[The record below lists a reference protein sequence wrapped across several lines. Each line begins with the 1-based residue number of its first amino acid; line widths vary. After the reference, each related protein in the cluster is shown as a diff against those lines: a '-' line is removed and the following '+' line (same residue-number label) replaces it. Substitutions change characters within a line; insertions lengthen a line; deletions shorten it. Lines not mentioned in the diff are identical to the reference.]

1 MFLPLS
7 VTSSLLSL
15 RSNIS
20 YLNLS
25 SDEEVI
31 QSLVVINQHLVKEI
45 KSILLDEKYEEFA
58 FTKIFSRESMDS
70 FFRLSTVKHQYN
82 NQINVC

>member
-58 FTKIFSRESMDS
+58 FTKIFSRGSMDS
-70 FFRLSTVKHQYN
+70 FFCLSTVKHQYN

>member
-1 MFLPLS
+1 MFLSLR
-7 VTSSLLSL
+7 VTSSLLSV

-31 QSLVVINQHLVKEI
+31 QSLVVINEHLVKEI
-45 KSILLDEKYEEFA
+45 KPILLDEKYEEFA
-58 FTKIFSRESMDS
+58 FTKIFSRESMDN
-70 FFRLSTVKHQYN
+70 FFHLSTVKHQ
-82 NQINVC
+82 

>member
-1 MFLPLS
+1 MFLSLR
-7 VTSSLLSL
+7 VTSSLLSV

-31 QSLVVINQHLVKEI
+31 QSLVVINEHLVKKI
-45 KSILLDEKYEEFA
+45 KPILLDEKYEEFA
-58 FTKIFSRESMDS
+58 FTKIFSRESMDN
-70 FFRLSTVKHQYN
+70 FFRLSTIKHQ
-82 NQINVC
+82 